1 MVLYYR
7 SSTALEKIDLVNLIQ
22 NLELSNL
29 DEDDDTAGHSGD
41 QGTHRH
47 EPEVSRRAEHAEGGQ
62 AAGHDQH
69 PDTLT
74 EISSTLTMSK
84 SCETLPH

>member
-1 MVLYYR
+1 MIVCQQKI
-7 SSTALEKIDLVNLIQ
+7 STLSIKFKLV
-22 NLELSNL
+22 LELSNL

-74 EISSTLTMSK
+74 EILSTFTMSK